1 MSDIKK
7 NTEERLEDIVTEILE
22 IDKEKIRNK
31 KDADFFKDLGA
42 DSMLGLEIIA
52 AVERKFDIK
61 IEDEEVREL
70 STFNNILNFINKK
83 LEQQK

>member
-7 NTEERLEDIVTEILE
+7 NIEERLEDIVAEILE
-22 IDKEKIRNK
+22 IDKKEIRNN

-52 AVERKFDIK
+52 AVERKYDIK
-61 IEDEEVREL
+61 IEDEEVQGL

-83 LEQQK
+83 LGQQK